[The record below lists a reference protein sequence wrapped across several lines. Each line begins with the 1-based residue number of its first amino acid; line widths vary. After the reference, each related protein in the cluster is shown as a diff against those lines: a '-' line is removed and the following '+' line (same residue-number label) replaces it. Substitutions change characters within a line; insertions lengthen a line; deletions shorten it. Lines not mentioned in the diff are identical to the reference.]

1 MNQHLLSTAGEQFI
15 NCIFAVILF
24 SFPLIQDGPQDKDS
38 QSIRIEGAI
47 VKIIDS
53 AKIPAELPGVL
64 LELSYRE
71 GQTVQKGDLLAKIK
85 SSDLSLE
92 HRRAKAKHRIAV
104 AKSENQIDI
113 QFAKKSAEVS
123 SAKLARS
130 LSSNQRAPGVVSR
143 GRLQELELET
153 HRDKLR
159 IEQATKNLEVA
170 KMEMDLTQAD
180 IELSENAM
188 AKANILSPIGGVV
201 VLVEKN
207 PGEWVEPGDTVLKV
221 VRLDR
226 LKLEGFVTVSQAGK
240 IKIGDSAKV
249 FFEQDSMT
257 ATEVNGKVTFINPEA
272 NPVNSQVEVWVEIDN
287 RDGSLMPGLEA
298 SIIVECST
306 SKS

>member
-1 MNQHLLSTAGEQFI
+1 M
-15 NCIFAVILF
+15 F
-24 SFPLIQDGPQDKDS
+24 SFPLVQDGPKEEDP

-71 GQTVQKGDLLAKIK
+71 GQTIQKGDLLAKIK

-188 AKANILSPIGGVV
+188 AKANILSPVGGVV

-249 FFEQDSMT
+249 FFEQDSMA
-257 ATEVNGKVTFINPEA
+257 ATEVSGKVTFINPEA

>member
-1 MNQHLLSTAGEQFI
+1 
-15 NCIFAVILF
+15 VILF
-24 SFPLIQDGPQDKDS
+24 SYPLVQDGPKDKDS

-85 SSDLSLE
+85 SKDLSLE
-92 HRRAKAKHRIAV
+92 NKRAKAKHRIAV

-143 GRLQELELET
+143 GRIQELELET

-207 PGEWVEPGDTVLKV
+207 PGEWVEPGETVLKV

-249 FFEQDSMT
+249 FFERDSIA
-257 ATEVNGKVTFINPEA
+257 ATEVTGKVTFINPEA

>member
-1 MNQHLLSTAGEQFI
+1 M
-15 NCIFAVILF
+15 ILF

-113 QFAKKSAEVS
+113 QFARKSAEVS
-123 SAKLARS
+123 SAKLNRS
-130 LSSNQRAPGVVSR
+130 LTSNQRAPGVVSR
-143 GRLQELELET
+143 GRLQELELEA

-159 IEQATKNLEVA
+159 VEQAAKNLNVA
-170 KMEMDLTQAD
+170 KMEMELTQAD
-180 IELSENAM
+180 IELSESAIE
-188 AKANILSPIGGVV
+188 KANILSPIGGVV
-201 VLVEKN
+201 VLVEKK
-207 PGEWVEPGDTVLKV
+207 PGEWVEPGETVLKV

-226 LKLEGFVTVSQAGK
+226 LRLEGFVSASQAGR

-249 FFEQDSMT
+249 VFEQDWM
-257 ATEVNGKVTFINPEA
+257 AKTEVNGKVVFINPEA
-272 NPVNSQVEVWVEIDN
+272 NPVNSQVEIWVEIDN
-287 RDGSLMPGLEA
+287 TNRKLMPGLEA
-298 SIIVECST
+298 AIIIQYS
-306 SKS
+306 SSDS